1 MAVARYFLHGIAK
14 DKKGDADLR
23 EGKRMKLNHLG
34 RNVVALTLGILF
46 LLYPSAS
53 FPMQPATKHSERHT
67 VPNTEFSDIEKW
79 SKVFE
84 DPKRAAWQKPEEVVE
99 KLELKSG
106 DIVADIGAGTGYFT
120 RLFAQVVGPDGRA
133 LGLEIEQSMVN
144 YMIEDAKRLGLGNY
158 EARHIGPDS
167 PELGPMSVD
176 VIFLCN
182 TYHHIENRIDYFRKV
197 SASLKSGGRVVV
209 VDFYKKELPEGP
221 PPDHK
226 ISQELVLSEFKEAGY
241 VLIRSH
247 DFLPYQY
254 FLEFGVR
261 Q

>member
-1 MAVARYFLHGIAK
+1 
-14 DKKGDADLR
+14 
-23 EGKRMKLNHLG
+23 MKTNHPG
-34 RNVVALTLGILF
+34 RNLIAFTLAILF
-46 LLYPSAS
+46 LSYPIAS
-53 FPMQPATKHSERHT
+53 FPTQPATKHSERHT
-67 VPNTEFSDIEKW
+67 VPKTGFSDIEKW

-84 DPKRAAWQKPEEVVE
+84 DPKRAAWQKPEEVIE
-99 KLELKSG
+99 KLVLKSG

-120 RLFAQVVGPDGRA
+120 RLFAQAVGPDGRA

-144 YMIEDAKRLGLGNY
+144 YMIEDARKLGLDNY
-158 EARHIGPDS
+158 EARHIGTDN
-167 PELGPMSVD
+167 PELGSKSVD

-182 TYHHIENRIDYFRKV
+182 TYHHIDNRVEYFRKV
-197 SASLKSGGRVVV
+197 STSLKSGGRVVV
-209 VDFYKKELPEGP
+209 IDFYKKELPEGP

-226 ISQELVLSEFKEAGY
+226 ISQQLVSSEFEEAGY

-254 FLEFGVR
+254 FLEFGVG